1 MTDKKIPVSTQ
12 ANLSIKEECLK
23 NFFIAGL
30 NPKNQLVAEEY
41 RKDFPLEKGSIVALK
56 RDMDRL
62 RWEIRIIDNQF
73 SNIFKEDTY
82 KSVNTFHNISSEDVE
97 HRSFASSET
106 ELSDDMEILTCTSK
120 KKHL

>member
-1 MTDKKIPVSTQ
+1 LALET
-12 ANLSIKEECLK
+12 KEQKVGSSRYYFIIENELK
-23 NFFIAGL
+23 YL
-30 NPKNQLVAEEY
+30 
-41 RKDFPLEKGSIVALK
+41 RGSIVALK

-120 KKHL
+120 KKHVSKDLDP